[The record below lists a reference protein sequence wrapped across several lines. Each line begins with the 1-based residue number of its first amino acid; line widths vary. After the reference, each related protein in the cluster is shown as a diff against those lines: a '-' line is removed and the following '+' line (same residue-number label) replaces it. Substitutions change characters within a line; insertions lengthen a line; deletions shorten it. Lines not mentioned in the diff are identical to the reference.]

1 MVETADLVFHGGQIV
16 SDRDVIAASLAVRNG
31 RVAALGP
38 PEMMPEATETIDV
51 TGLYILP
58 GIIDPHVHFRDPG
71 MTHKEDWGTGSQA
84 AAVGGVTT
92 VFEMPNTSPAT
103 DNAEALTAK
112 ADLAR
117 SKSIVDFG
125 IYGLLG
131 ADNLDQLE
139 PMANAG
145 AIGFKLFLGNTT
157 GSLACPPDGAVLEGF
172 EIIARLGLR
181 CSVHAESSPI
191 VSWREDKLRAAGR
204 NDALAHLASR
214 TDIVVLEALNR
225 TCLLAEWTGARV
237 HIVHESCARSLDF
250 IRLWRDR
257 GVDLTVETLPQYLYL
272 AAEDMTNPGG
282 EVMRMNPPIRER
294 HQQQFLWEGLRDG
307 VIDIIASDHAP
318 HTPEEKVGNRIWD
331 VACGFPGVQSSV
343 SLMLTAVAAGQIHI
357 TQFVRMSAV
366 APAMAFGL
374 YGQKGVLRP
383 GSDAD
388 ITVIDPQKRGT
399 ITAAGLKSRG
409 KVTPFEGFEFVGAPV
424 MTFVRGRMVA
434 KDGEVVS
441 DAPWGQQVTPKME
454 APEPR
459 NVNTTMQAV
468 LSSDN
473 VPFQQAD
480 S

>member
-1 MVETADLVFHGGQIV
+1 MAATADLVLHGGQIV
-16 SDRDVIAASLAVRNG
+16 SDSDIVAASLCVRG
-31 RVAALGP
+31 GKVAAIGP
-38 PEMMPEATETIDV
+38 ADMMPEAAETIDA
-51 TGLYILP
+51 TGLYVLP

-71 MTHKEDWGTGSQA
+71 MTHKEDWASGSRA
-84 AAVGGVTT
+84 AAAGGVTT
-92 VFEMPNTSPAT
+92 VFEMPNTDPPT
-103 DNAEALTAK
+103 DSAGALKAK
-112 ADLAR
+112 ADLAA

-131 ADNLDQLE
+131 EDNLEQLE
-139 PMANAG
+139 PMAQAG

-157 GSLACPPDGAVLEGF
+157 GSLACPSDGAVLEGF
-172 EIIARLGLR
+172 EIIAGLGLR

-191 VSWREDKLRAAGR
+191 VAWREAKLKAAGR
-204 NDALAHLASR
+204 NDGLAHLAAR
-214 TDIVVLEALNR
+214 TDVVVLEALNR

-272 AAEDMTNPGG
+272 AAEEMSEPGG

-294 HQQQFLWEGLRDG
+294 HQQQFLWEALRNNT
-307 VIDIIASDHAP
+307 INIIASDHAP

-331 VACGFPGVQSSV
+331 VACGFPGVQNGV

-366 APAMAFGL
+366 APARAFGI
-374 YGQKGVLRP
+374 YGKKGVLRP

-388 ITVIDPQKRGT
+388 ITLIDPNKRGT
-399 ITAAGLKSRG
+399 ITAESLLSRG
-409 KVTPFEGFEFVGAPV
+409 KVTPFEGFEYVGAPV

-434 KDGEVVS
+434 KDGLPVIDE
-441 DAPWGQQVTPKME
+441 PWGEQLIPDMDTP
-454 APEPR
+454 APQ
-459 NVNTTMQAV
+459 NLNTTMQAV
-468 LSSDN
+468 LKSDN
-473 VPFQQAD
+473 IPF
-480 S
+480 